1 SDEALTDAEMST
13 LIGAGFR
20 FAAADLNF
28 MADLIT
34 EGGRYAPAG
43 ETLKVSTSLT
53 PYLPRALFCH
63 SGYYLETH
71 LWPDWSS
78 RNVGKSVE
86 DMAWETSLRSIE
98 PFLRD
103 NPDIAA
109 LPNADDFSLTAD
121 NYRFI
126 AETIGERAFLYPHGG

>member
-1 SDEALTDAEMST
+1 
-13 LIGAGFR
+13 
-20 FAAADLNF
+20 

-53 PYLPRALFCH
+53 PYLRRALFCDF
-63 SGYYLETH
+63 SCYLETQ
-71 LWPDWSS
+71 LWPNWSS
-78 RNVGKSVE
+78 RNVGKSME
-86 DMAWETSLRSIE
+86 DMAWETSLQSIE
-98 PFLRD
+98 SFLRN

-109 LPNADDFSLTAD
+109 LTNADDFILTAD

-126 AETIGERAFLYPHGG
+126 AETFGERAFLYPHGGHGGNLQYLDVVKQILAFMEGEQP